1 MAPVFT
7 VASEENLL
15 SMIRQATERLIIVA
29 PGLSAALAQSLVE
42 RMQMADCPEQLSI
55 TLDIDPEVCRLGYGS
70 VEAFDL
76 LHPVLA
82 SRGVPLQTQ
91 RGIRIGLLVS
101 DSDVLV
107 YSPTPQIIES
117 VPGSQDSPN
126 AIHIATNNI
135 EDLSAACGSGVV
147 PTASSAQK
155 QEIGL
160 SSAEAPEINAA
171 KADLK
176 LNPPRKFDL
185 TRLERV
191 FNYKLEFVEF
201 SLEHYQLNTR
211 SVPLPPELLGLADE
225 GLRKRLRNTF
235 KVFEA
240 GSPFQFEIQDPENK
254 EIKFKVDEKWFRD
267 QANKL
272 RDDFLI
278 PLGSS
283 SYGNLI
289 FKRHKAEFLK
299 RKDRIATV
307 MEFYAK
313 AVRSSME
320 EKLTETR
327 RDLVDALWPRIK
339 ASPPESWVRWTVDG
353 SMDDT
358 AKKSR
363 LEDEVDGAFRKADL
377 EFSPTV
383 VCLFKGV
390 NYETITADQRFR
402 KGIEKHFRE
411 KSLGEEELQK
421 LFSEFDASPVQDQ
434 ITI

>member
-1 MAPVFT
+1 MSFRPPAGS
-7 VASEENLL
+7 A
-15 SMIRQATERLIIVA
+15 IVA
-29 PGLSAALAQSLVE
+29 
-42 RMQMADCPEQLSI
+42 
-55 TLDIDPEVCRLGYGS
+55 
-70 VEAFDL
+70 
-76 LHPVLA
+76 
-82 SRGVPLQTQ
+82 
-91 RGIRIGLLVS
+91 
-101 DSDVLV
+101 
-107 YSPTPQIIES
+107 
-117 VPGSQDSPN
+117 
-126 AIHIATNNI
+126 
-135 EDLSAACGSGVV
+135 
-147 PTASSAQK
+147 TASSSPE

-160 SSAEAPEINAA
+160 NSVKKPDVSAA
-171 KADLK
+171 KDDLK

-240 GSPFQFEIQDPENK
+240 GTPFQFEIPDPGNK
-254 EIKFKVDEKWFRD
+254 EVKLNVDEKWLRD

-289 FKRHKAEFLK
+289 FKRHKSEFLK

-307 MEFYAK
+307 MDLYAE
-313 AVRSSME
+313 AVRSSIE
-320 EKLTETR
+320 EKLTKTR
-327 RDLVDALWPRIK
+327 SDLVAALWPRIK
-339 ASPPESWVRWTVDG
+339 GSPPESWVRWTVDG
-353 SMDDT
+353 TLDES
-358 AKKSR
+358 AKRAR
-363 LEDEVDGAFRKADL
+363 LEDEVNGAFSLADL
-377 EFSPTV
+377 HFSPTV

-390 NYETITADQRFR
+390 NYDTIKSDQRFR

-411 KSLGEEELQK
+411 KKLGEEELHK
-421 LFSEFDASPVQDQ
+421 LFSEFDASPAQDQ
-434 ITI
+434 VTI